1 MQGAI
6 SDIQAVE
13 RWYRANEA
21 PFFTLSYY
29 SSASATGQ
37 GQVIIRNQKDVE
49 IDSAWNKL
57 KASILDQTGYGR
69 AQLNLIVYNKP
80 DAYNTPAGRTNI
92 DLVNNQSMPQVAGI
106 GSLPAIA
113 SGYISESDF
122 TRRLNEEREKWEM
135 RHQID
140 ALQDQINNPANDPIE
155 KLMTGIERIAAT
167 PLGLAII
174 SKFTG
179 TPMPALPING
189 PAPTDNEDGL
199 PTGDDVETELDD
211 LESIASAHG
220 MTLKQFLA
228 KTANL
233 ARQQPGVV
241 AMLSNQ

>member
-13 RWYRANEA
+13 RWFRANEA

-29 SSASATGQ
+29 SSSSATGQ

-49 IDSAWNKL
+49 LDSAWQKL
-57 KASILDQTGYGR
+57 RSSILDQTGYGR

-92 DLVNNQSMPQVAGI
+92 DLVSNQSMHQVAGI
-106 GSLPAIA
+106 GSMPAIG

-122 TRRLNEEREKWEM
+122 ERRLKEEREKWEM
-135 RHQID
+135 RNELD
-140 ALQDQINNPANDPIE
+140 SLRDQINNPANDPIE

-167 PLGLAII
+167 PLGLAMI

-189 PAPTDNEDGL
+189 HAPTDNEDA
-199 PTGDDVETELDD
+199 PTSDDVEPELDD

-228 KTANL
+228 KTVTL

>member
-106 GSLPAIA
+106 GSFPAIA

-122 TRRLNEEREKWEM
+122 TRRLKEEREKWEM
-135 RHQID
+135 RHELD
-140 ALQDQINNPANDPIE
+140 SLRDQINNPANDPME
-155 KLMTGIERIAAT
+155 KLMSGIERIAAT
-167 PLGLAII
+167 PLGLAMI

-189 PAPTDNEDGL
+189 HAPTDNEDA
-199 PTGDDVETELDD
+199 PTSDDVEPELDD

-228 KTANL
+228 KTVTL